1 MNIEKENEVLRAI
14 HGVHVLFELQ
24 KIYMKKGYT
33 QVVIQTYLDRGG
45 DLILN
50 FEALDRRKKLS
61 TITEHARSYEE
72 LESKVL
78 GNKSDDSSDLL

>member
-1 MNIEKENEVLRAI
+1 MNLEQENELLRAI

-45 DLILN
+45 GFIIN
-50 FEALDRRKKLS
+50 FEALDRHKKKP
-61 TITEHARSYEE
+61 TITVSAKSYEE

-78 GNKSDDSSDLL
+78 GNQGDSSDLL